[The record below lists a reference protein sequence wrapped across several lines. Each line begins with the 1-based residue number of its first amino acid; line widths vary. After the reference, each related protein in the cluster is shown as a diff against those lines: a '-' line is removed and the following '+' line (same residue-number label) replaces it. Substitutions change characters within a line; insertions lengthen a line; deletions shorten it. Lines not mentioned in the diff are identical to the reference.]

1 MQVNRND
8 IIELLRGSHLF
19 ISLGPEQIE
28 KVADRVEAFLYQEKQ
43 VIFEQDAP
51 VESFYFL
58 LSGRVE
64 LLRHDRDEEVKVILS
79 EQDYFG
85 EEALADTP
93 PPRLAT
99 AAALTNVIVLRF
111 NGDLIEELKK
121 KYPKVDAAFRLVAAS
136 YQLTMRIRMPW
147 RAPREVVHYIGRHHP
162 IFLVLR
168 LILPVIL
175 ALLTTIVTSYLDV
188 VLFRGSAL
196 GMGLLLLV
204 VVVNLAWLAWVI
216 IDFYN
221 DYSVVTNRRVAYLR
235 KILLIYDS
243 RQEVPL
249 DAVLADDVRTTQL
262 GRIIGYGD
270 IVVRTYTGELI
281 LSRLGQP
288 YLIVNLI
295 NEMREKAKAS
305 RKRARLES
313 IDQIIRRRLQLGA
326 DEPIPQ
332 PTGQEVK
339 AVVKSGKLTQ
349 FLSDLFMLRVE
360 KDGAIIYR
368 THWFI
373 LLKKTLLPLILSFVV
388 LAAVISI
395 FFGIIPLPPVLGLVV
410 GVLFLPI
417 TLIWLVYN
425 YVDWRNDRY
434 IITRDTIIDV
444 YKKPLGTEQKRSA
457 PLKNILS
464 IDFERLGLI
473 GLILN
478 FGTVYIR
485 VGDSTLTFNNVM
497 APSEVQRELFQRFM
511 EFKQREE
518 ERAEA
523 SINEQL
529 ADWIEEYHRMVQG
542 KANGKNPTQFG
553 ENS

>member
-19 ISLGPEQIE
+19 ISLSPEQIE

-64 LLRHDRDEEVKVILS
+64 LVRHTRDEEVKIILS

-99 AAALTNVIVLRF
+99 ATALTNVIVLRF

-121 KYPKVDAAFRLVAAS
+121 EYPKVDAAFRLVATS
-136 YQLTMRIRMPW
+136 YQLAMRIRMPW
-147 RAPREVVHYIGRHHP
+147 RGPREVVHYIGRHHP

-175 ALLTTIVTSYLDV
+175 ALLTTMVTSYLDV

-204 VVVNLAWLAWVI
+204 VVVNVAWLAWVI

-270 IVVRTYTGELI
+270 ILVRTYTGELI
-281 LSRLGQP
+281 LSRLAQP

-332 PTGQEVK
+332 PTAQEVK
-339 AVVKSGKLTQ
+339 AVVKSGKFTQ

-373 LLKKTLLPLILSFVV
+373 LLKKTLLPLILSLVV
-388 LAAVISI
+388 LTAMISI
-395 FFGIIPLPPVLGLVV
+395 FFGVIPLPPVLGLVV

-542 KANGKNPTQFG
+542 KANGKNPTQLG

>member
-1 MQVNRND
+1 MEVNRND
-8 IIELLRGSHLF
+8 VMELLRGSHLF
-19 ISLGPEQIE
+19 ISLSPEQIE
-28 KVADRVEAFLYQEKQ
+28 ELTGRVEAFLYQEKQ

-64 LLRHDRDEEVKVILS
+64 LARQDKDEQIKVILS

-99 AAALTNVIVLRF
+99 ATALTNVIVLRF
-111 NGDLIEELKK
+111 NGELIDELRNE
-121 KYPKVDAAFRLVAAS
+121 YPKVDAAFRLVAAS
-136 YQLTMRIRMPW
+136 YQLAMRIRMPW
-147 RAPREVVHYIGRHHP
+147 RGPREVVHYIGRHHP

-168 LILPVIL
+168 LILPTLL
-175 ALLTTIVTSYLDV
+175 ALMTTIVTSYLDV

-204 VVVNLAWLAWVI
+204 VLVNIGWLAWVV

-270 IVVRTYTGELI
+270 IIVRTYTGELI
-281 LSRLGQP
+281 LSRLAQP

-313 IDQIIRRRLQLGA
+313 IDQIIRRRLNLGA
-326 DEPIPQ
+326 DEPLP
-332 PTGQEVK
+332 PPPAQEVK
-339 AVVKSGKLTQ
+339 PVVKSGKLTR

-373 LLKKTLLPLILSFVV
+373 LLKKTLLPSMLTLVV

-395 FFGIIPLPPVLGLVV
+395 FLGAIPLPPVLGLVI

-417 TLIWLVYN
+417 TLLWLVYN

-529 ADWIEEYHRMVQG
+529 ADWIEEYHRVVQG
-542 KANGKNPTQFG
+542 KSNGKNPTRLG

>member
-1 MQVNRND
+1 MQVNRNE

-19 ISLGPEQIE
+19 ISLSPEQIE

-58 LSGRVE
+58 LNGRVE
-64 LLRHDRDEEVKVILS
+64 LVRHARDEEVKIILS

-99 AAALTNVIVLRF
+99 ATALTNVIVLRF

-121 KYPKVDAAFRLVAAS
+121 EYPKVDAAFRLVAAS
-136 YQLTMRIRMPW
+136 YQLAMRIRMPW
-147 RAPREVVHYIGRHHP
+147 RGPREVVHYIGRHHP

-175 ALLTTIVTSYLDV
+175 ALLTTLVTSYLDV

-204 VVVNLAWLAWVI
+204 VVVNIAWLAWVI

-270 IVVRTYTGELI
+270 ILVRTYTGELI
-281 LSRLGQP
+281 LSRLAQP

-332 PTGQEVK
+332 PTAQEVK

-373 LLKKTLLPLILSFVV
+373 LLKKTLLPLILSLVV
-388 LAAVISI
+388 LAAMISI
-395 FFGIIPLPPVLGLVV
+395 FFGVIPLPPVLGLVI

-542 KANGKNPTQFG
+542 KANGKNPTQLG

>member
-19 ISLGPEQIE
+19 ISLSPEQIE

-64 LLRHDRDEEVKVILS
+64 LVRHDKDEEIKVILS

-99 AAALTNVIVLRF
+99 ATALTNVIVLRF

-121 KYPKVDAAFRLVAAS
+121 EYPKVDAAFRLVAAS
-136 YQLTMRIRMPW
+136 YQLAMRIRMPW
-147 RAPREVVHYIGRHHP
+147 RGPREVVHYIGRHHP

-204 VVVNLAWLAWVI
+204 VLVNLAWLAWVI

-270 IVVRTYTGELI
+270 IFVRTYTGELI
-281 LSRLGQP
+281 LSRLAQP

-332 PTGQEVK
+332 PGGQEVK

-360 KDGAIIYR
+360 KEGAIIYR

-373 LLKKTLLPLILSFVV
+373 LLKKTLLPLLLTLVV
-388 LAAVISI
+388 LVAMISI
-395 FFGIIPLPPVLGLVV
+395 FFGVVPLPPVLGLVV

-542 KANGKNPTQFG
+542 KPNGKNPTQLG

>member
-136 YQLTMRIRMPW
+136 YQLAMRIRMPW
-147 RAPREVVHYIGRHHP
+147 RGPREVVHYIGRHHP

-425 YVDWRNDRY
+425 YADWRNDRY

-542 KANGKNPTQFG
+542 KANGKNPTQLG

>member
-1 MQVNRND
+1 MEVNRND
-8 IIELLRGSHLF
+8 VVDLLRGSHLF
-19 ISLGPEQIE
+19 ISLTPTQIE
-28 KVADRVEAFLYQEKQ
+28 EIASRVEAFLYQEKQ

-64 LLRHDRDEEVKVILS
+64 LVRLQRDEEIKVILS
-79 EQDYFG
+79 EQDYLG

-99 AAALTNVIVLRF
+99 ATALTNVIVIRF
-111 NGDLIEELKK
+111 NGELIDELRKE
-121 KYPKVDAAFRLVAAS
+121 YPKVEAAFRLVAAS
-136 YQLTMRIRMPW
+136 YQLAMRTRMPW
-147 RAPREVVHYIGRHHP
+147 RGPREVVHFIGRHHP

-168 LILPVIL
+168 LILPVLL
-175 ALLTTIVTSYLDV
+175 ALLTTVVTSYLDV

-196 GMGLLLLV
+196 GMALLLLV
-204 VVVNLAWLAWVI
+204 VLVNLGWLAWVVV
-216 IDFYN
+216 DFYN

-270 IVVRTYTGELI
+270 IIVRTYTGELI
-281 LSRLGQP
+281 LSRLAQP

-313 IDQIIRRRLQLGA
+313 IDQIIRRRLNLGV
-326 DEPIPQ
+326 DEPLP
-332 PTGQEVK
+332 PPSAQEVK
-339 AVVKSGKLTQ
+339 PVVKSGKLTQ

-360 KDGAIIYR
+360 QDGAIIYR

-373 LLKKTLLPLILSFVV
+373 MLKKTLLPFIFTLAV
-388 LAAVISI
+388 LAAMISI
-395 FFGIIPLPPVLGLVV
+395 LLGILPLPPILGLVV

-417 TLIWLVYN
+417 TVIWLVYN

-434 IITRDTIIDV
+434 IITRDAIIDV

-485 VGDSTLTFNNVM
+485 VGDSTFTFNNVM

-542 KANGKNPTQFG
+542 KDNGKNPTRLG

>member
-19 ISLGPEQIE
+19 ISLSPEQIE

-64 LLRHDRDEEVKVILS
+64 LVRNARDEEVKVILS

-99 AAALTNVIVLRF
+99 ATALTNVIVLRF

-121 KYPKVDAAFRLVAAS
+121 EYPKVDAAFRLVAAS
-136 YQLTMRIRMPW
+136 YQLAMHIRMPW
-147 RAPREVVHYIGRHHP
+147 RGPREVVHYIGRHHP

-168 LILPVIL
+168 LILPVLL
-175 ALLTTIVTSYLDV
+175 ALLTTIVASYLDV

-204 VVVNLAWLAWVI
+204 VLVNLAWLAWVI

-281 LSRLGQP
+281 LSRLAQP

-332 PTGQEVK
+332 SSGQEVK

-360 KDGAIIYR
+360 KEGAIIYR

-373 LLKKTLLPLILSFVV
+373 LLKKTLLPLILSLVV
-388 LAAVISI
+388 LAAMISI
-395 FFGIIPLPPVLGLVV
+395 FFGVVPLPPVLGLVV

-542 KANGKNPTQFG
+542 KANGKNPTQLG

>member
-19 ISLGPEQIE
+19 ISLSPEQIE

-64 LLRHDRDEEVKVILS
+64 LVRHERDEEVKIILS

-99 AAALTNVIVLRF
+99 ATALTNVIVLRF

-121 KYPKVDAAFRLVAAS
+121 EYPKVDAAFRLVAAS
-136 YQLTMRIRMPW
+136 YQLAMRIRMPW
-147 RAPREVVHYIGRHHP
+147 RGPREVVHYISRHHP

-204 VVVNLAWLAWVI
+204 VVVNVAWLAWVI

-281 LSRLGQP
+281 LSRLAQP

-332 PTGQEVK
+332 PTAQEVK

-373 LLKKTLLPLILSFVV
+373 LLKKTLLPLILSLVV
-388 LAAVISI
+388 LAAMISI
-395 FFGIIPLPPVLGLVV
+395 FFGVIPLPPVLGLVI

-542 KANGKNPTQFG
+542 KVNGKNPTQLG

>member
-64 LLRHDRDEEVKVILS
+64 LLRHERDEEVKVILS

-136 YQLTMRIRMPW
+136 YQLAMRIRMPW
-147 RAPREVVHYIGRHHP
+147 RGPREVVHYIGRHHP

-542 KANGKNPTQFG
+542 KANGKNPTQLG

>member
-1 MQVNRND
+1 MEVNRND
-8 IIELLRGSHLF
+8 VVDLLRGSHLF
-19 ISLGPEQIE
+19 ISLTPAQIE
-28 KVADRVEAFLYQEKQ
+28 EIASRVEAFLYQEKQ

-64 LLRHDRDEEVKVILS
+64 LVRLQRDEEIKVILS
-79 EQDYFG
+79 EQDYLG

-99 AAALTNVIVLRF
+99 ATALTNVIVIRF
-111 NGDLIEELKK
+111 NGELIDELRKE
-121 KYPKVDAAFRLVAAS
+121 YPKVEAAFRLVAAS
-136 YQLTMRIRMPW
+136 YQLAMRTRMPW
-147 RAPREVVHYIGRHHP
+147 RGPREVVHFIGRHHP

-168 LILPVIL
+168 LILPVLL
-175 ALLTTIVTSYLDV
+175 ALLTTVVTSYLDV

-196 GMGLLLLV
+196 GMALLLLV
-204 VVVNLAWLAWVI
+204 VLVNLGWLAWVVV
-216 IDFYN
+216 DFYN

-270 IVVRTYTGELI
+270 IIVRTYTGELI
-281 LSRLGQP
+281 LSRLAQP

-313 IDQIIRRRLQLGA
+313 IDQIIRRRLNLGV
-326 DEPIPQ
+326 DEPLP
-332 PTGQEVK
+332 PPSAQEVK
-339 AVVKSGKLTQ
+339 PVVKSGKLTQ

-360 KDGAIIYR
+360 QDGAIIYR

-373 LLKKTLLPLILSFVV
+373 MLKKTLLPFIFTLAV
-388 LAAVISI
+388 LAAMISI
-395 FFGIIPLPPVLGLVV
+395 LLGILPLPPILGLVV

-417 TLIWLVYN
+417 TVIWLVYN

-434 IITRDTIIDV
+434 IITRDAIIDV

-485 VGDSTLTFNNVM
+485 VGDSTFTFNNVM

-542 KANGKNPTQFG
+542 KDNGKNPTRLG

>member
-1 MQVNRND
+1 MEVNRSD
-8 IIELLRGSHLF
+8 VVELLRGSHLF
-19 ISLGPEQIE
+19 ISLSPEQIE
-28 KVADRVEAFLYQEKQ
+28 EIAGRVEAFLYQEKQ
-43 VIFEQDAP
+43 VIFEQDGP

-64 LLRHDRDEEVKVILS
+64 LLRQHRDEEVKVILS

-99 AAALTNVIVLRF
+99 ATALTNVIVIRF
-111 NGDLIEELKK
+111 NGELIDELKRE
-121 KYPKVDAAFRLVAAS
+121 YPKVDAAFRLVADS
-136 YQLTMRIRMPW
+136 YQLAMRTRMPW
-147 RAPREVVHYIGRHHP
+147 RGPREVVHYIGRHHP

-168 LILPVIL
+168 LILPVLL
-175 ALLTTIVTSYLDV
+175 ALLTTLVTSYLDV

-204 VVVNLAWLAWVI
+204 VLVNIAWLAWVV

-270 IVVRTYTGELI
+270 IIVRTYTGELI
-281 LSRLGQP
+281 LSRLAQP

-313 IDQIIRRRLQLGA
+313 IDQIIRRRLNLGA
-326 DEPIPQ
+326 DEPLPQ
-332 PTGQEVK
+332 PSAQEVK
-339 AVVKSGKLTQ
+339 PVVKSGKLTQ

-360 KDGAIIYR
+360 QDGAIIYR

-373 LLKKTLLPLILSFVV
+373 LLKKTLLPLILTLLV
-388 LAAVISI
+388 LATVISI
-395 FFGIIPLPPVLGLVV
+395 FVGAVPLPPVLGLVI

-417 TLIWLVYN
+417 TSLWLVYN

-478 FGTVYIR
+478 FGTVYVR

-542 KANGKNPTQFG
+542 KSNGKNPTQLG
-553 ENS
+553 QNS

>member
-1 MQVNRND
+1 MQVNRSEV
-8 IIELLRGSHLF
+8 IELLRGSHLF
-19 ISLGPEQIE
+19 ISLTPEQIE
-28 KVADRVEAFLYQEKQ
+28 DIAGKVEAFLYQEKQ

-51 VESFYFL
+51 VESFFFL
-58 LSGRVE
+58 LNGRVE
-64 LLRHDRDEEVKVILS
+64 LIRQDKDEEIKVVLG
-79 EQDYFG
+79 EGDYFG

-99 AAALTNVIVLRF
+99 ATAATNVIVLRF
-111 NGDLIEELKK
+111 NGELIDEIKK
-121 KYPKVDAAFRLVAAS
+121 QYPKVAAAFRLVAES
-136 YQLTMRIRMPW
+136 YRLSMRIRMPW
-147 RAPREVVHYIGRHHP
+147 RGPREVVHFIARHHP
-162 IFLVLR
+162 LFLILR
-168 LILPVIL
+168 LILPVLL
-175 ALLTTIVTSYLDV
+175 AFVTIAITSYLDV

-196 GMGLLLLV
+196 GMGLLLLAVLVNVAWLVWV
-204 VVVNLAWLAWVI
+204 VV
-216 IDFYN
+216 DFYN
-221 DYSVVTNRRVAYLR
+221 DFSVVTNRRIAYLR

-249 DAVLADDVRTTQL
+249 DAVLAHDVRTDQI

-270 IVVRTYTGELI
+270 IIVRTYTGELV
-281 LSRLGQP
+281 LSRLAQP
-288 YLIVNLI
+288 YLVVNLI
-295 NEMREKAKAS
+295 NEMRERAKAS

-313 IDQIIRRRLQLGA
+313 IDQIIRRRLNLGA

-332 PTGQEVK
+332 PPAQEVK
-339 AVVKSGKLTQ
+339 PVVKSGKLTQ
-349 FLSDLFMLRVE
+349 FLSDLFMLRTE
-360 KDGAIIYR
+360 ENGSIIYR

-373 LLKKTLLPLILSFVV
+373 LLKKTIIPLILTLLVILS
-388 LAAVISI
+388 VISI
-395 FFGIIPLPPVLGLVV
+395 FLGILSLPPVLGLVI

-417 TLIWLVYN
+417 TTLWLLYN
-425 YVDWRNDRY
+425 YLDWRNDRY

-444 YKKPLGTEQKRSA
+444 YKKPLGTEQKRTA

-464 IDFERLGLI
+464 IDFERLGII

-542 KANGKNPTQFG
+542 KSNGKNPTRLG

>member
-1 MQVNRND
+1 
-8 IIELLRGSHLF
+8 
-19 ISLGPEQIE
+19 
-28 KVADRVEAFLYQEKQ
+28 
-43 VIFEQDAP
+43 
-51 VESFYFL
+51 
-58 LSGRVE
+58 
-64 LLRHDRDEEVKVILS
+64 
-79 EQDYFG
+79 
-85 EEALADTP
+85 
-93 PPRLAT
+93 
-99 AAALTNVIVLRF
+99 
-111 NGDLIEELKK
+111 
-121 KYPKVDAAFRLVAAS
+121 
-136 YQLTMRIRMPW
+136 
-147 RAPREVVHYIGRHHP
+147 VVHYIGRHHP

-168 LILPVIL
+168 LILPVLL
-175 ALLTTIVTSYLDV
+175 ALLTTLVTSYLDV

-204 VVVNLAWLAWVI
+204 VLINIAWLAWVV

-270 IVVRTYTGELI
+270 IIVRTYTGELI
-281 LSRLGQP
+281 LSRLAQP

-313 IDQIIRRRLQLGA
+313 IDQIIRRRLNLGA
-326 DEPIPQ
+326 DEPLPQ
-332 PTGQEVK
+332 PSAQEVK
-339 AVVKSGKLTQ
+339 PVVKSGKLTQ

-360 KDGAIIYR
+360 QDGAIIYR

-373 LLKKTLLPLILSFVV
+373 LLKKTLLPLILTLLV
-388 LAAVISI
+388 LVTVISI
-395 FFGIIPLPPVLGLVV
+395 FVGAVPLPPVLGLVI

-417 TLIWLVYN
+417 TSLWLVYN

-478 FGTVYIR
+478 FGTVYVR

-542 KANGKNPTQFG
+542 KSNGKNPTQLG
-553 ENS
+553 QNS

>member
-19 ISLGPEQIE
+19 ISLSPEQIE

-64 LLRHDRDEEVKVILS
+64 LVRNARDEEVKVILS

-99 AAALTNVIVLRF
+99 ATALTNVIVLRF

-121 KYPKVDAAFRLVAAS
+121 EYPKVDAAFRLVAAS
-136 YQLTMRIRMPW
+136 YQLAMHIRMPW
-147 RAPREVVHYIGRHHP
+147 RGPREVVHYIGRHHP

-168 LILPVIL
+168 LILPVLL
-175 ALLTTIVTSYLDV
+175 ALLTTIVASYLDV

-204 VVVNLAWLAWVI
+204 VLVNLAWLAWVI

-281 LSRLGQP
+281 LSRLAQP

-332 PTGQEVK
+332 PSGQEVK

-360 KDGAIIYR
+360 KEGAIIYR

-373 LLKKTLLPLILSFVV
+373 LLKKTLLPLILSLVV
-388 LAAVISI
+388 LAAMISI
-395 FFGIIPLPPVLGLVV
+395 FFGVVPLPPVLGLVV

-542 KANGKNPTQFG
+542 KANGKNPTQLG

>member
-19 ISLGPEQIE
+19 ISLSPEQIE
-28 KVADRVEAFLYQEKQ
+28 KVADHVEAFLYQEKQ

-64 LLRHDRDEEVKVILS
+64 LVRQKREEEIKVILN

-99 AAALTNVIVLRF
+99 ATALTNVIVLRF

-121 KYPKVDAAFRLVAAS
+121 EYPKVDAAFRLVAAS
-136 YQLTMRIRMPW
+136 YQLAMRIRMPW
-147 RAPREVVHYIGRHHP
+147 RGPREVVHYIGRHHP
-162 IFLVLR
+162 IFLILR

-204 VVVNLAWLAWVI
+204 VVVNVAWLAWVI

-281 LSRLGQP
+281 LSRLAQP

-388 LAAVISI
+388 LAAMISI
-395 FFGIIPLPPVLGLVV
+395 FFGVIPLPPALGLVV

-434 IITRDTIIDV
+434 IITRDTIVDV

-542 KANGKNPTQFG
+542 KANGKNPTQAG

>member
-1 MQVNRND
+1 MEVNRND
-8 IIELLRGSHLF
+8 LIELLRGSHLF
-19 ISLGPEQIE
+19 ISLSPEQLE
-28 KVADRVEAFLYQEKQ
+28 EVASRVEAFLYQEKQ

-58 LSGRVE
+58 LSGRVG
-64 LLRHDRDEEVKVILS
+64 LVRQHKDEEVKVILS

-85 EEALADTP
+85 EEALSDTP

-99 AAALTNVIVLRF
+99 ATALTNVIVIRF
-111 NGDLIEELKK
+111 NGELIDDLKRQ
-121 KYPKVDAAFRLVAAS
+121 YPKVDAAFRLVAAS
-136 YQLTMRIRMPW
+136 YQLAMRIRMPW
-147 RAPREVVHYIGRHHP
+147 RGPREVVHYIARHHP
-162 IFLVLR
+162 VFLILR
-168 LILPVIL
+168 LILPVLL
-175 ALLTTIVTSYLDV
+175 AVLTTIVASYLDV

-204 VVVNLAWLAWVI
+204 VLINVGWLAWVV

-270 IVVRTYTGELI
+270 IIVRTYTGELI
-281 LSRLGQP
+281 LSRLAQP

-295 NEMREKAKAS
+295 NEMRERAKAS

-313 IDQIIRRRLQLGA
+313 IDQIIRRRLNLGA
-326 DEPIPQ
+326 DEPLPQ
-332 PTGQEVK
+332 PSSQEIK
-339 AVVKSGKLTQ
+339 PVVKSGKLSQ

-373 LLKKTLLPLILSFVV
+373 LFKKTLLPLILTLAV
-388 LAAVISI
+388 LITTISI
-395 FFGIIPLPPVLGLVV
+395 FVGAIPLPPVLGLVI

-542 KANGKNPTQFG
+542 KSNGKNPTRLG
-553 ENS
+553 ENL

>member
-1 MQVNRND
+1 MEVNRND
-8 IIELLRGSHLF
+8 VVDLLRGSHLF
-19 ISLGPEQIE
+19 ISLTPTQIE
-28 KVADRVEAFLYQEKQ
+28 EIASRVEAFLYQEKQ

-64 LLRHDRDEEVKVILS
+64 LVRLQRDEEIKVILS

-93 PPRLAT
+93 PSRLAT
-99 AAALTNVIVLRF
+99 ATALTNVIVIRF
-111 NGDLIEELKK
+111 NGELIDELRKE
-121 KYPKVDAAFRLVAAS
+121 YPKVEAAFRLVAAS
-136 YQLTMRIRMPW
+136 YQLAMRTRMPW
-147 RAPREVVHYIGRHHP
+147 RGPREVVHFIGRHHP

-168 LILPVIL
+168 LILPVLL
-175 ALLTTIVTSYLDV
+175 ALLTTVVTSYLDV

-196 GMGLLLLV
+196 GMALLLLV
-204 VVVNLAWLAWVI
+204 VLVNLGWLAWVVV
-216 IDFYN
+216 DFYN

-270 IVVRTYTGELI
+270 IIVRTYTGELI
-281 LSRLGQP
+281 LSRLAQP

-313 IDQIIRRRLQLGA
+313 IDQIIRRRLNLGV
-326 DEPIPQ
+326 DEPLP
-332 PTGQEVK
+332 PPSAQEVK
-339 AVVKSGKLTQ
+339 PVVKSGKLTQ

-360 KDGAIIYR
+360 QDGAIIYR

-373 LLKKTLLPLILSFVV
+373 MLKKTLLPFIFTLAV
-388 LAAVISI
+388 LAAMISI
-395 FFGIIPLPPVLGLVV
+395 LLGILPLPPILGLVV

-417 TLIWLVYN
+417 TVIWLVYN

-434 IITRDTIIDV
+434 IITRDAIIDV

-485 VGDSTLTFNNVM
+485 VGDSTFTFNNVM

-542 KANGKNPTQFG
+542 KDNGKNPTRLG

>member
-1 MQVNRND
+1 
-8 IIELLRGSHLF
+8 
-19 ISLGPEQIE
+19 
-28 KVADRVEAFLYQEKQ
+28 
-43 VIFEQDAP
+43 
-51 VESFYFL
+51 
-58 LSGRVE
+58 
-64 LLRHDRDEEVKVILS
+64 
-79 EQDYFG
+79 
-85 EEALADTP
+85 
-93 PPRLAT
+93 
-99 AAALTNVIVLRF
+99 
-111 NGDLIEELKK
+111 
-121 KYPKVDAAFRLVAAS
+121 
-136 YQLTMRIRMPW
+136 
-147 RAPREVVHYIGRHHP
+147 
-162 IFLVLR
+162 
-168 LILPVIL
+168 
-175 ALLTTIVTSYLDV
+175 
-188 VLFRGSAL
+188 
-196 GMGLLLLV
+196 
-204 VVVNLAWLAWVI
+204 
-216 IDFYN
+216 
-221 DYSVVTNRRVAYLR
+221 
-235 KILLIYDS
+235 
-243 RQEVPL
+243 
-249 DAVLADDVRTTQL
+249 
-262 GRIIGYGD
+262 
-270 IVVRTYTGELI
+270 
-281 LSRLGQP
+281 
-288 YLIVNLI
+288 
-295 NEMREKAKAS
+295 
-305 RKRARLES
+305 
-313 IDQIIRRRLQLGA
+313 
-326 DEPIPQ
+326 
-332 PTGQEVK
+332 
-339 AVVKSGKLTQ
+339 
-349 FLSDLFMLRVE
+349 VE

-373 LLKKTLLPLILSFVV
+373 LLKKTLLPLILSLVV
-388 LAAVISI
+388 LAAMISI
-395 FFGIIPLPPVLGLVV
+395 FFGVIPLPPVLGLVI

-542 KANGKNPTQFG
+542 KVNGKNPTQLG

>member
-64 LLRHDRDEEVKVILS
+64 LLRHERDEEVKVILS

-136 YQLTMRIRMPW
+136 YQLAMRIRMPW
-147 RAPREVVHYIGRHHP
+147 RGPREVVHYIGRHHP
-162 IFLVLR
+162 VFLVLR

-542 KANGKNPTQFG
+542 KANGKNPTQLG

>member
-1 MQVNRND
+1 MEVNRSD
-8 IIELLRGSHLF
+8 VVELLRGSHLF
-19 ISLGPEQIE
+19 ISLSPEQIE
-28 KVADRVEAFLYQEKQ
+28 EIAGRVEAFLYQEKQ

-64 LLRHDRDEEVKVILS
+64 LLRQHRDEEVKVILT

-99 AAALTNVIVLRF
+99 ATALTNVIVIRF
-111 NGDLIEELKK
+111 NGELIDELKRE
-121 KYPKVDAAFRLVAAS
+121 YPKVDAAFRLVADS
-136 YQLTMRIRMPW
+136 YQLAMRTRMPW
-147 RAPREVVHYIGRHHP
+147 RGPREVVHYIGRHHP

-168 LILPVIL
+168 LILPVLL
-175 ALLTTIVTSYLDV
+175 ALLTTLVTSYLDV

-204 VVVNLAWLAWVI
+204 VLVNIAWLAWVV

-270 IVVRTYTGELI
+270 IIVRTYTGELI
-281 LSRLGQP
+281 LSRLAQP

-313 IDQIIRRRLQLGA
+313 IDQIIRRRLNLGA
-326 DEPIPQ
+326 DEPLPQ
-332 PTGQEVK
+332 PSAQEVK
-339 AVVKSGKLTQ
+339 PVVKSGKLTQ

-360 KDGAIIYR
+360 QDGAIIYR

-373 LLKKTLLPLILSFVV
+373 LLKKTLLPLILTLLV
-388 LAAVISI
+388 LATVISI
-395 FFGIIPLPPVLGLVV
+395 FVGAVPLPPVLGLVI

-417 TLIWLVYN
+417 TSLWLVYN

-542 KANGKNPTQFG
+542 KSNGKNPTQLG
-553 ENS
+553 QNS

>member
-1 MQVNRND
+1 MEVNRSD
-8 IIELLRGSHLF
+8 VVELLRGSHLF
-19 ISLGPEQIE
+19 ISLSPEQIE
-28 KVADRVEAFLYQEKQ
+28 EIAGRVEAFLYQEKQ

-64 LLRHDRDEEVKVILS
+64 LLRQHRDEEVKVILS

-99 AAALTNVIVLRF
+99 ATALTNVIVIRF
-111 NGDLIEELKK
+111 NGELIDELKRE
-121 KYPKVDAAFRLVAAS
+121 YPKVDAAFRLVADS
-136 YQLTMRIRMPW
+136 YQLAMRTRMPW
-147 RAPREVVHYIGRHHP
+147 RGPREVVHYIGRHHP

-168 LILPVIL
+168 LILPVLL
-175 ALLTTIVTSYLDV
+175 ALLTTLVTSYLDV

-204 VVVNLAWLAWVI
+204 VLINIAWLAWVV

-270 IVVRTYTGELI
+270 IIVRTYTGELI
-281 LSRLGQP
+281 LSRLAQP

-313 IDQIIRRRLQLGA
+313 IDQIIRRRLNLGA
-326 DEPIPQ
+326 DEPLPQ
-332 PTGQEVK
+332 PSAQEVK
-339 AVVKSGKLTQ
+339 PVVKSGKLTQ

-360 KDGAIIYR
+360 QDGAIIYR

-373 LLKKTLLPLILSFVV
+373 LLKKTLLPLILTLLV
-388 LAAVISI
+388 LVTVISI
-395 FFGIIPLPPVLGLVV
+395 FVGAVPLPPVLGLVI

-417 TLIWLVYN
+417 TSLWLVYN

-478 FGTVYIR
+478 FGTVYVR

-542 KANGKNPTQFG
+542 KSNGKNPTQLG
-553 ENS
+553 QNS

>member
-1 MQVNRND
+1 MEVNRSD
-8 IIELLRGSHLF
+8 VVELLRGSHLF
-19 ISLGPEQIE
+19 ISLSPEQIE
-28 KVADRVEAFLYQEKQ
+28 EIAGRVEAFLYQEKQ

-64 LLRHDRDEEVKVILS
+64 LLRQHRDEEVKVILS

-99 AAALTNVIVLRF
+99 ATALTNVIVIRF
-111 NGDLIEELKK
+111 NGELIDELKRE
-121 KYPKVDAAFRLVAAS
+121 YPKVDAAFRLVADS
-136 YQLTMRIRMPW
+136 YQLAMRTRMPW
-147 RAPREVVHYIGRHHP
+147 RGPREVVHYIGRHHP

-168 LILPVIL
+168 LILPVLL
-175 ALLTTIVTSYLDV
+175 ALLTTLVTSYLDV

-204 VVVNLAWLAWVI
+204 VLINIAWLAWVV

-270 IVVRTYTGELI
+270 IIVRTYTGELI
-281 LSRLGQP
+281 LSRLAQP

-313 IDQIIRRRLQLGA
+313 IDQIIRRRLNLGA
-326 DEPIPQ
+326 DEPLPQ
-332 PTGQEVK
+332 PSAQEVK
-339 AVVKSGKLTQ
+339 PVVKSGKLTQ

-360 KDGAIIYR
+360 QDGAIIYR

-373 LLKKTLLPLILSFVV
+373 LLKKTLLPLILTLLV
-388 LAAVISI
+388 LATVISI
-395 FFGIIPLPPVLGLVV
+395 FVGAVPLPPVLGLVI

-417 TLIWLVYN
+417 TSLWLVYN

-478 FGTVYIR
+478 FGTVYVR

-542 KANGKNPTQFG
+542 KSNGKNPTQLG
-553 ENS
+553 QNS

>member
-1 MQVNRND
+1 MQVNRSEV
-8 IIELLRGSHLF
+8 IELLRGSHLF
-19 ISLGPEQIE
+19 ISLTPEQIE
-28 KVADRVEAFLYQEKQ
+28 DTAGKVEAFLYQEKQ

-51 VESFYFL
+51 VESFFFL
-58 LSGRVE
+58 LNGRVE
-64 LLRHDRDEEVKVILS
+64 LVRQDKDEEIKVVLG
-79 EQDYFG
+79 EGDYFG

-93 PPRLAT
+93 SPRMATAT
-99 AAALTNVIVLRF
+99 AATNVIVLRF
-111 NGDLIEELKK
+111 NGELIDEIKK
-121 KYPKVDAAFRLVAAS
+121 QYPKVAAAFRLVAES
-136 YQLTMRIRMPW
+136 YRLSMRIRMPW
-147 RAPREVVHYIGRHHP
+147 RGPREVVHFIARHHP
-162 IFLVLR
+162 LFLILR
-168 LILPVIL
+168 LILPVLL
-175 ALLTTIVTSYLDV
+175 AFVTIAITSYLDV

-196 GMGLLLLV
+196 GMGLLLLAVLVNVAWLVWV
-204 VVVNLAWLAWVI
+204 VV
-216 IDFYN
+216 DFYN
-221 DYSVVTNRRVAYLR
+221 DFSVVTNRRIAYLR

-249 DAVLADDVRTTQL
+249 DAVLAHDVRTDQV

-270 IVVRTYTGELI
+270 IIVRTYTGELV
-281 LSRLGQP
+281 LSRLAQP
-288 YLIVNLI
+288 YLVVNLI
-295 NEMREKAKAS
+295 NEMRERAKAS

-313 IDQIIRRRLQLGA
+313 IDQIIRRRLNLGA

-332 PTGQEVK
+332 PPAQEVK
-339 AVVKSGKLTQ
+339 PVVKSGKLTQ
-349 FLSDLFMLRVE
+349 FLSDLFMLRTE
-360 KDGAIIYR
+360 ENGSIIYR

-373 LLKKTLLPLILSFVV
+373 LLKKTIIPLILTLLVILS
-388 LAAVISI
+388 VISI
-395 FFGIIPLPPVLGLVV
+395 FLGILSLPPVLGLVI

-417 TLIWLVYN
+417 TTLWLLYN
-425 YVDWRNDRY
+425 YLDWRNDRY

-444 YKKPLGTEQKRSA
+444 YKKPLGTEQKRTA

-464 IDFERLGLI
+464 IDFERLGII

-542 KANGKNPTQFG
+542 KSNGKNPTRLG

>member
-1 MQVNRND
+1 MEVNRSD
-8 IIELLRGSHLF
+8 VVELLRGSHLF
-19 ISLGPEQIE
+19 ISLSPEQIE
-28 KVADRVEAFLYQEKQ
+28 EIAGRLEAFLYQEKQ

-64 LLRHDRDEEVKVILS
+64 LLRQHRDEEVKVILS

-99 AAALTNVIVLRF
+99 ATALTNVIVIRF
-111 NGDLIEELKK
+111 NGELIDELKRE
-121 KYPKVDAAFRLVAAS
+121 YPKVDAAFRLVADS
-136 YQLTMRIRMPW
+136 YQLAMRTRMPW
-147 RAPREVVHYIGRHHP
+147 RGPREVVHYIGRHHP

-168 LILPVIL
+168 LILPVLL
-175 ALLTTIVTSYLDV
+175 ALLTTLVTSYLDV

-204 VVVNLAWLAWVI
+204 VLVNIAWLAWVV

-270 IVVRTYTGELI
+270 IIVRTYTGELI
-281 LSRLGQP
+281 LSRLAQP

-313 IDQIIRRRLQLGA
+313 IDQIIRRRLNLGA
-326 DEPIPQ
+326 DEPLPQ
-332 PTGQEVK
+332 PSAQEVK
-339 AVVKSGKLTQ
+339 PVVKSGKLTQ

-360 KDGAIIYR
+360 QDGAIIYR

-373 LLKKTLLPLILSFVV
+373 LLKKTLLPLILTLLV
-388 LAAVISI
+388 LATVISI
-395 FFGIIPLPPVLGLVV
+395 FVGAVPLPPVLGLVI

-417 TLIWLVYN
+417 TSLWLVYN

-478 FGTVYIR
+478 FGTVYVR

-542 KANGKNPTQFG
+542 KSNGKNPTQLG
-553 ENS
+553 QNS

>member
-1 MQVNRND
+1 MEVNRSD
-8 IIELLRGSHLF
+8 VVELLRGSHLF
-19 ISLGPEQIE
+19 ISLSPEQIE
-28 KVADRVEAFLYQEKQ
+28 EIAGRVEAFLYQEKQ

-64 LLRHDRDEEVKVILS
+64 LLRQHRDEEVKVILS

-99 AAALTNVIVLRF
+99 ATALTNVIVIRF
-111 NGDLIEELKK
+111 NGELIDELKRE
-121 KYPKVDAAFRLVAAS
+121 YPKLDAAFRLVADS
-136 YQLTMRIRMPW
+136 YQLAMRTRMPW
-147 RAPREVVHYIGRHHP
+147 RGPREVVHYIGRHHP

-168 LILPVIL
+168 LILPVLL
-175 ALLTTIVTSYLDV
+175 ALLTTLVTSYLDV

-204 VVVNLAWLAWVI
+204 VLVNIAWLAWVV

-270 IVVRTYTGELI
+270 IIVRTYTGELI
-281 LSRLGQP
+281 LSRLAQP

-313 IDQIIRRRLQLGA
+313 IDQIIRRRLNLGA
-326 DEPIPQ
+326 DEPLPQ
-332 PTGQEVK
+332 PSAQEVK
-339 AVVKSGKLTQ
+339 PVVKSGKLTQ

-360 KDGAIIYR
+360 QDGTIIYR

-373 LLKKTLLPLILSFVV
+373 LLKKTLLPLVLTLLV
-388 LAAVISI
+388 LATVISI
-395 FFGIIPLPPVLGLVV
+395 FVGAVPLPPVLGLVI

-417 TLIWLVYN
+417 TSLWLVYN

-542 KANGKNPTQFG
+542 KSNGKNPTQLG
-553 ENS
+553 QNS

>member
-1 MQVNRND
+1 MEVNRND
-8 IIELLRGSHLF
+8 VMELLRGSHLF
-19 ISLGPEQIE
+19 ISLSPEQIE
-28 KVADRVEAFLYQEKQ
+28 ELTGRVEAFLYQEKQ

-64 LLRHDRDEEVKVILS
+64 LARQDKDEQIKVILS

-99 AAALTNVIVLRF
+99 ATALTNVIVLRF
-111 NGDLIEELKK
+111 NGELIDELRNE
-121 KYPKVDAAFRLVAAS
+121 YPKVDAAFRLVAAS
-136 YQLTMRIRMPW
+136 YQLAMRTRMPW
-147 RAPREVVHYIGRHHP
+147 RGPREVVHYIGRHHP

-168 LILPVIL
+168 LILPVLL
-175 ALLTTIVTSYLDV
+175 ALMTTIVTSYLDV

-204 VVVNLAWLAWVI
+204 VLVNIGWLAWVV

-270 IVVRTYTGELI
+270 IIVRTYTGELI
-281 LSRLGQP
+281 LSRLAQP

-313 IDQIIRRRLQLGA
+313 IDQIIRRRLNLGA
-326 DEPIPQ
+326 DEPLP
-332 PTGQEVK
+332 PPPAQEVK
-339 AVVKSGKLTQ
+339 PVVKSGKLTR

-373 LLKKTLLPLILSFVV
+373 LLKKTLLPSMLTLVV

-395 FFGIIPLPPVLGLVV
+395 FLGAIPLPPVLGLVI

-417 TLIWLVYN
+417 TLLWLVYN

-529 ADWIEEYHRMVQG
+529 ADWIEEYHRVVQG
-542 KANGKNPTQFG
+542 KSNGKNPTRLG

>member
-19 ISLGPEQIE
+19 ISLSPEQIE

-64 LLRHDRDEEVKVILS
+64 LVHHDKDEEVKVILS

-99 AAALTNVIVLRF
+99 ATALTNVIVLRF

-121 KYPKVDAAFRLVAAS
+121 EYPKVDAAFRLVAAS
-136 YQLTMRIRMPW
+136 YQLSMRIRMPW
-147 RAPREVVHYIGRHHP
+147 RGPREVVHYIGRHHP

-168 LILPVIL
+168 LILPVLL

-204 VVVNLAWLAWVI
+204 VLVNLAWLAWVI

-270 IVVRTYTGELI
+270 IFVRTYTGELI
-281 LSRLGQP
+281 LSRLAQP

-332 PTGQEVK
+332 PSGQEVK

-360 KDGAIIYR
+360 KEGNIIYR
-368 THWFI
+368 THWFV
-373 LLKKTLLPLILSFVV
+373 LLKKILLPLILSVVV
-388 LAAVISI
+388 LAAMISI
-395 FFGIIPLPPVLGLVV
+395 FFGVIPLPPVLGLVV

-485 VGDSTLTFNNVM
+485 VGDSTFTFNNVM

-542 KANGKNPTQFG
+542 KANGKNPTQLG

>member
-1 MQVNRND
+1 MLVN
-8 IIELLRGSHLF
+8 
-19 ISLGPEQIE
+19 
-28 KVADRVEAFLYQEKQ
+28 VAW
-43 VIFEQDAP
+43 
-51 VESFYFL
+51 
-58 LSGRVE
+58 
-64 LLRHDRDEEVKVILS
+64 
-79 EQDYFG
+79 
-85 EEALADTP
+85 
-93 PPRLAT
+93 
-99 AAALTNVIVLRF
+99 
-111 NGDLIEELKK
+111 
-121 KYPKVDAAFRLVAAS
+121 LV
-136 YQLTMRIRMPW
+136 W
-147 RAPREVVHYIGRHHP
+147 
-162 IFLVLR
+162 
-168 LILPVIL
+168 
-175 ALLTTIVTSYLDV
+175 
-188 VLFRGSAL
+188 
-196 GMGLLLLV
+196 V
-204 VVVNLAWLAWVI
+204 VV
-216 IDFYN
+216 DFYN
-221 DYSVVTNRRVAYLR
+221 DFSVVTNRRIAYLR

-249 DAVLADDVRTTQL
+249 DAVLAHDVRTDQV

-270 IVVRTYTGELI
+270 IIVRTYTGELV
-281 LSRLGQP
+281 LSRLAQP
-288 YLIVNLI
+288 YLVVNLI
-295 NEMREKAKAS
+295 NEMRERAKAS

-313 IDQIIRRRLQLGA
+313 IDQIIRRRLNLGA

-332 PTGQEVK
+332 PPAQEVK
-339 AVVKSGKLTQ
+339 PVVKSGKLTQ
-349 FLSDLFMLRVE
+349 FLSDLFMLRTE
-360 KDGAIIYR
+360 ENGSIIYR

-373 LLKKTLLPLILSFVV
+373 LLKKTIIPLILTLLVILS
-388 LAAVISI
+388 VISI
-395 FFGIIPLPPVLGLVV
+395 FLGILSLPPVLGLVI

-417 TLIWLVYN
+417 TTLWLLYN
-425 YVDWRNDRY
+425 YLDWRNDRY

-444 YKKPLGTEQKRSA
+444 YKKPLGTEQKRTA

-464 IDFERLGLI
+464 IDFERLGII

-542 KANGKNPTQFG
+542 KSNGKNPTRLG

>member
-19 ISLGPEQIE
+19 ISLSPEQIE

-64 LLRHDRDEEVKVILS
+64 LVRHERDEEVKIILS

-99 AAALTNVIVLRF
+99 ATALTNVIVLRF

-121 KYPKVDAAFRLVAAS
+121 EYPKVDAAFRLVAAS
-136 YQLTMRIRMPW
+136 YQLAMRIRMPW
-147 RAPREVVHYIGRHHP
+147 RGPREVVHYIGRHHP

-204 VVVNLAWLAWVI
+204 VVVNVAWLAWVI

-281 LSRLGQP
+281 LSRLAQP

-332 PTGQEVK
+332 PTAQEVK

-373 LLKKTLLPLILSFVV
+373 LLKKTLLPLILSLVV
-388 LAAVISI
+388 LAAMISI
-395 FFGIIPLPPVLGLVV
+395 FFGVIPLPPVLGLVI

-478 FGTVYIR
+478 FGTVYVR

-542 KANGKNPTQFG
+542 KVNGKNPTQLG

>member
-19 ISLGPEQIE
+19 ISLSPEQIE

-64 LLRHDRDEEVKVILS
+64 LVRHDKDEEVKVILS

-99 AAALTNVIVLRF
+99 ATALTNVIVLRF

-121 KYPKVDAAFRLVAAS
+121 EYPKVDAAFRLVAAS
-136 YQLTMRIRMPW
+136 YQLAMRIRMPW
-147 RAPREVVHYIGRHHP
+147 RGPREVVHYIGRHHP

-168 LILPVIL
+168 LILPVLL

-204 VVVNLAWLAWVI
+204 VLVNLAWLAWVI

-270 IVVRTYTGELI
+270 IFVRTYTGELI
-281 LSRLGQP
+281 LSRLAQP

-332 PTGQEVK
+332 PSGQEVK

-360 KDGAIIYR
+360 KEGAIIYR

-373 LLKKTLLPLILSFVV
+373 LLKKTLLPLILSLVV
-388 LAAVISI
+388 LAAIISI
-395 FFGIIPLPPVLGLVV
+395 FFGVVPLPPVLGLVV

-542 KANGKNPTQFG
+542 KANGKNPTQLG

>member
-19 ISLGPEQIE
+19 ISLSPEQIE

-64 LLRHDRDEEVKVILS
+64 LVRHERDEEVKIILS

-99 AAALTNVIVLRF
+99 ATALTNVIVLRF

-121 KYPKVDAAFRLVAAS
+121 EYPKVDAAFRLVAAS
-136 YQLTMRIRMPW
+136 YQLAMRIRMPW
-147 RAPREVVHYIGRHHP
+147 RGPREVVHYIGRHHP

-204 VVVNLAWLAWVI
+204 VVVNVAWLAWVI

-281 LSRLGQP
+281 LSRLAQP

-332 PTGQEVK
+332 PTAQEVK

-373 LLKKTLLPLILSFVV
+373 LLKKTLLPLILSLVV
-388 LAAVISI
+388 LAAMISI
-395 FFGIIPLPPVLGLVV
+395 FFGVIPLPPVLGLVI

-542 KANGKNPTQFG
+542 KVNGKNPTQLG

>member
-1 MQVNRND
+1 MEVNRSD
-8 IIELLRGSHLF
+8 VVELLRGSHLF
-19 ISLGPEQIE
+19 ISLSPEQIE
-28 KVADRVEAFLYQEKQ
+28 EIAGRVEAFLYQEKQ

-64 LLRHDRDEEVKVILS
+64 LLRQHRDEEVKVILS

-99 AAALTNVIVLRF
+99 ATALTNVIVIRF
-111 NGDLIEELKK
+111 NGELIDELKRE
-121 KYPKVDAAFRLVAAS
+121 YPKVDAAFRLVADS
-136 YQLTMRIRMPW
+136 YQLAMRTRMPW
-147 RAPREVVHYIGRHHP
+147 RGPREVVHYIGRHHP

-168 LILPVIL
+168 LILPVLL
-175 ALLTTIVTSYLDV
+175 ALLTTLITSYLDV

-204 VVVNLAWLAWVI
+204 VLVNIAWLAWVV

-270 IVVRTYTGELI
+270 IIVRTYTGELI
-281 LSRLGQP
+281 LSRLAQP

-313 IDQIIRRRLQLGA
+313 IDQIIRRRLNLGA
-326 DEPIPQ
+326 DEPLPQ
-332 PTGQEVK
+332 PSAQEVK
-339 AVVKSGKLTQ
+339 PVVKSGKLTQ

-360 KDGAIIYR
+360 QDGAIIYR

-373 LLKKTLLPLILSFVV
+373 LLKKTLLPLILTLLV
-388 LAAVISI
+388 LATVISI
-395 FFGIIPLPPVLGLVV
+395 FVGAVPLPPVLGLVI

-417 TLIWLVYN
+417 TSLWLVYN

-478 FGTVYIR
+478 FGTVYVR

-542 KANGKNPTQFG
+542 KSNGKNPTQLG
-553 ENS
+553 QNS